1 MAPRS
6 AATSST
12 TTSTT
17 NFTPNIVE
25 HDRSGRVSLQSN
37 PSDST
42 PGSSPSA
49 ASGATPEAAPT
60 AGVGV
65 TAALGFR
72 ASGVAAG
79 IKSTGQPDL
88 ALVVNEGP
96 ARAAAAVFTSN
107 RVKAAPVLWSEQVVK
122 GGELDAVILNSGGAN
137 ACTGPEGFRDT
148 HTTAERVAEALDTS
162 AARVAVCSTGL
173 IGVRLPMDKLLEGLP
188 VVVGSLAGTVEAGV
202 EAAEAIRTTDTHAK
216 TAVIEGSGYVVGGMA
231 KGAGMLAPG
240 LATMLCVLTT
250 DAVVPQQQLD
260 KALRVATAHTF
271 DRIDS
276 DGCMSTNDT
285 VILMASGSSGVVP
298 EPRDFAAV
306 VEAACADLARQLIAD
321 AEGASKEIEIEV
333 VNAASEA
340 DGLEVARS
348 IARNNLLKC
357 AFYGEDPN
365 WGRVLSAVGTTEAKF
380 EPDELSVAINGV
392 WVCRRGGVGED
403 RELCD
408 LSDRHIHLV
417 VDLAAGSETVTV
429 WTNDLT
435 NEYVHEN
442 SAYSS

>member
-1 MAPRS
+1 VNPG
-6 AATSST
+6 
-12 TTSTT
+12 
-17 NFTPNIVE
+17 TPAQNPPDLE
-25 HDRSGRVSLQSN
+25 HLDEHPEPDRSGPVPQQSN
-37 PSDST
+37 PSDT
-42 PGSSPSA
+42 QPGSPPAPASA
-49 ASGATPEAAPT
+49 HASA
-60 AGVGV
+60 GV
-65 TAALGFR
+65 TAAAGFR
-72 ASGVAAG
+72 AAGIAAG
-79 IKSTGQPDL
+79 IKASGLADL

-107 RVKAAPVLWSEQVVK
+107 RVKAAPVLWTEQVVK

-137 ACTGPEGFRDT
+137 ACTGPAGFQDT
-148 HTTAERVAEALDTS
+148 HTTAERVAEALETS

-173 IGVRLPMDKLLEGLP
+173 IGVRLPMEELLKG
-188 VVVGSLAGTVEAGV
+188 VSTAVDSLAATTEAGAQ
-202 EAAEAIRTTDTHAK
+202 AAEAIRTTDTHAK
-216 TAVIEGSGYVVGGMA
+216 TAVVERSGYVVGGMA

-250 DAVVPQQQLD
+250 DAVVPRPELEA
-260 KALRVATAHTF
+260 ALRASTARTF

-298 EPRDFAAV
+298 EPCEFAAV
-306 VEAACADLARQLIAD
+306 VEEVCADLARQLIAD

-333 VNAASEA
+333 VGAASEA

-365 WGRVLSAVGTTEAKF
+365 WGRVLSAVGTTKARF

-408 LSDRHIHLV
+408 LTDRHIHLV

-435 NEYVHEN
+435 TEYVHEN